1 MNIFI
6 YSDESGVFDN
16 KHYKYYVYGGVIA
29 IDNNQNIAYTNK
41 YSNIEKSIR
50 NNSNIDA
57 NQELKASFLNKM
69 TREHFFRSLKKYNK
83 FATIIKLDDVL
94 PQIFENKK
102 SKQRYLDYAYKI
114 TIKSALKDLATKNKF
129 SLNDIEY
136 LHFYIDE
143 HTTATNGYY
152 ELRESMLNEFKIGT
166 FNYNYMSFFPPICK
180 NLKDL
185 QVNYCDSKSKI
196 LIRASDIIAN
206 RVYYL
211 INNEPDKLDNIAN
224 MTITNL
230 PK

>member
-29 IDNNQNIAYTNK
+29 IDNIQNIAYTNK

-50 NNSNIDA
+50 NNSKIDT

-69 TREHFFRSLKKYNK
+69 TREHFFRSLKNYNK
-83 FATIIKLDDVL
+83 FATIIDLEKVL

-102 SKQRYLDYAYKI
+102 SKQRFLDYAYKR
-114 TIKSALKDLATKNKF
+114 TVKNALKDLLAKNNL
-129 SLNDIEY
+129 SLQDIEY

-143 HTTATNGYY
+143 HTTATDGYY
-152 ELRESMLNEFKIGT
+152 ELRESMLNEFKIGN
-166 FNYNYMSFFPPICK
+166 FNFDHMSFFPPICK

-185 QVNYCDSKSKI
+185 QVNYCDSKRKT
-196 LIRASDIIAN
+196 LIRASGIIAN

-211 INNEPDKLDNIAN
+211 INNEPDKLNNISN
-224 MTITNL
+224 INITRL
-230 PK
+230 P